1 MAITESQKLNNGYA
15 YKIRSG
21 TINIRSSNNPSSS
34 ILGTFPS
41 GNFYFYY
48 TEVKQSTA
56 SSSDYFVKIAS
67 GQGYTV
73 GWVACS
79 SGGTDYIY
87 YNSSQSSNC
96 YTPYYTTETSGY
108 ADADYY
114 WPNAGSSSYSY
125 QTYERRWS
133 KGFYLRK
140 SPGNNIIANTKTN
153 IVLTI
158 KYDNGSADSS
168 QTGQTWT
175 ETTYN
180 FAGWDRTT
188 TPPDS
193 LTSGSI
199 DHYAGEYRSSLN
211 DESFYAVYTKGSTSN
226 PKYSDNTKSLGTP
239 SKTGTFND
247 YTVSFDTM
255 GGNAISS
262 QTVRKTTTYKFN
274 KWTGSTGVL
283 VSGTSCTF
291 TQTGTVTASYTS
303 TITPAIVSTMPTPTR
318 LGYKFLGW
326 GTSTSQTSNFI
337 PAGAESPEITANTTY
352 YAIWK
357 VDGSVRLYTNNT
369 DKYKIA
375 MVWMYYPTSSTDSK
389 PWKLVVPYMKT
400 SSNWKITAG

>member
-15 YKIRSG
+15 YKTRSG
-21 TINIRSSNNPSSS
+21 TINIRSSNNPSST

-87 YNSSQSSNC
+87 YNSSQNSNC
-96 YTPYYTTETSGY
+96 YTPYYTTETSGW
-108 ADADYY
+108 ADAEYY

-125 QTYERRWS
+125 QTYERRQS
-133 KGFYLRK
+133 KGFYLLG
-140 SPGNNIIANTKTN
+140 SPGDNIVANTKTD

-158 KYDNGSADSS
+158 KYNNGSADGS
-168 QTGQTWT
+168 QVGQTWT

-180 FAGWDRTT
+180 FIGWDRTT
-188 TPPDS
+188 SPPDS

-199 DHYAGEYRSSLN
+199 DHYAGDYRSSLE
-211 DESFYAVYTKGSTSN
+211 DESFYAVYTEGSTSS
-226 PKYSDNTKSLGTP
+226 PKYSNNTKSLGTP
-239 SKTGTFND
+239 SKTGISDD

-262 QTVRKTTTYKFN
+262 QTVTKTITYKF
-274 KWTGSTGVL
+274 KEWTGSTGVS

-291 TQTGTVTASYTS
+291 TQNGTVTANYTP
-303 TITPAIVSTMPTPTR
+303 TTTPAKVASMPIPTKP
-318 LGYKFLGW
+318 GYEFLGW
-326 GTSTSQTSNFI
+326 GISADQTTDLI
-337 PAGAESPEITANTTY
+337 AGGESSPEINSDITY
-352 YAIWK
+352 IAIWK
-357 VDGSVRLYTNNT
+357 IKGTIRIYTEEDQKYRMALPYLHDGTRWRMAIPYLHNGT
-369 DKYKIA
+369 KYYI
-375 MVWMYYPTSSTDSK
+375 V
-389 PWKLVVPYMKT
+389 
-400 SSNWKITAG
+400 AG